1 MDDIAMTVRADHV
14 AGAAFVGFGVLVFA
28 LSGDL
33 PTGHLSMPGAGFMP
47 RLIAGLTIL
56 LGLSLVFRARESEP
70 FASIDWSDL
79 RHAAPVVAI
88 TAAAIAVYTVLGFIV
103 TMVLL
108 MLALLTLVERRNIF
122 RAALFSV
129 IVAMGAYGVFAILL
143 QAPLPIGPLGF

>member
-1 MDDIAMTVRADHV
+1 MVIRVDHV
-14 AGAAFVGFGVLVFA
+14 AGAAFVGFGVLIFA

-33 PTGHLSMPGAGFMP
+33 PNGRLSMPGAGFMP

-56 LGLSLVFRARESEP
+56 LGAALMLRAGSSEKMASL
-70 FASIDWSDL
+70 DWSDL
-79 RHAAPVVAI
+79 RHALPVVAI
-88 TAAAIAVYTVLGFIV
+88 TAAGIAAYTTLGFIL

-108 MLALLTLVERRNIF
+108 MLALLTLVERRNIL
-122 RAALFSV
+122 RAAAFSV